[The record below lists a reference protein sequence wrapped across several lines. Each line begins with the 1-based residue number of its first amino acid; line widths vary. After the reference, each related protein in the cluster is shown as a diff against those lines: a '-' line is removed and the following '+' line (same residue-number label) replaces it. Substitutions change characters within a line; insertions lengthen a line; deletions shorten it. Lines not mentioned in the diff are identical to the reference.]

1 MRLEKFT
8 IKAQEAIVEAQT
20 IAKNN
25 DHQQVEP
32 EHLLLSL
39 LEQQEGLIG
48 PLLKKLGTD
57 PNSVKSKLQEV
68 INKTPKVYGGGRGQA
83 YISPRTEKIL
93 DEALNEAT
101 RLKDDYVST

>member
-1 MRLEKFT
+1 MRLDKFT
-8 IKAQEAIVEAQT
+8 IKAQDAIVEAHS

-39 LEQQEGLIG
+39 LEQQEGLLG

-57 PNSVKSKLQEV
+57 PNSVKTKLKEI
-68 INKTPKVYGGGRGQA
+68 INKIPKLIMQRH
-83 YISPRTEKIL
+83 SK
-93 DEALNEAT
+93 
-101 RLKDDYVST
+101 